1 MLNKLAESIRRKPII
16 GWFVFAAVMV
26 VVFLLGL
33 LSASI
38 TERRAEIATLFN
50 NKKIAIEGINAK
62 SEEWGLNYPR
72 EYSTWVKTKEM
83 DFKSKHLGNVPEDV
97 LESRPAMVVL

>member
-1 MLNKLAESIRRKPII
+1 MLNKLAESIRRKPIY
-16 GWFVFAAVMV
+16 GWLLFAAFMV
-26 VVFLLGL
+26 VVFMLGL

-50 NKKIAIEGINAK
+50 NKKIHFEGINPK

-72 EYSTWVKTKEM
+72 EYNTWVKTKEM
-83 DFKSKHLGNVPEDV
+83 DFKSKHLGNVAEDV
-97 LESRPAMVVL
+97 LATRPAMVVL